1 VSRRLVVV
9 VAKRS
14 LYDRAVRERRDPKVM
29 ALFQRR
35 DISVANWRKAH
46 LEHERTLK
54 KVQGILNELGVSVTT
69 LRGPGVVFDA
79 SDAALVISVGGDGT
93 LLAASHHVGTV
104 PILGVNSA
112 PQHSV
117 GFFCPANAENVRSL
131 LEAAFAGTL
140 PSVSLARMQVSV
152 NNRVCSRRVL
162 NEALFSHANPAATS
176 RYIVS
181 EKGRSEE
188 QRSSGVWV
196 GTAAGSTAATRSAGG
211 RVLSLASRR
220 LQLVVR
226 EPYIEPGEKYA
237 LDRLIIEPDEH
248 VTLLSKM
255 EDARLYL
262 DGPYRQVPVELGDR
276 VMCSLSEE
284 PLTVFGLGRRR
295 AKRSHTALSVSVP
308 KRTPRKAPTKRAP
321 AKRTPAK
328 RAPAKRA
335 PAKRAP
341 AKRAPAKKAPR
352 G

>member
-14 LYDRAVRERRDPKVM
+14 LYDRVVRERRDPKVM
-29 ALFQRR
+29 ALFQKR
-35 DISVANWRKAH
+35 DVSVSNWRKAH

-54 KVQGILNELGVSVTT
+54 KVLQVLKSLGVSVTT

-79 SDAALVISVGGDGT
+79 SDAALVVSVGGDGT
-93 LLAASHHVGTV
+93 LLAASHHVADV

-112 PQHSV
+112 PEHSV
-117 GFFCPANAENVRSL
+117 GFFCPAQRNNVDVL
-131 LEAAFAGTL
+131 LKAALDGTL

-162 NEALFSHANPAATS
+162 NEALFSHANPGATS

-181 EKGRSEE
+181 QNDRVEE

-196 GTAAGSTAATRSAGG
+196 GTAAGSTAAIRSAGG
-211 RVLSLASRR
+211 RVMPFASRR

-226 EPYIEPGEKYA
+226 EPYIEPGDTYE
-237 LDRLIIEPDEH
+237 LDRLIIEPDDH

-276 VMCSLSEE
+276 VVCSLSDE

-295 AKRSHTALSVSVP
+295 AQRSHTLVGASVP
-308 KRTPRKAPTKRAP
+308 AQSQRKAAKKKKKRAS
-321 AKRTPAK
+321 
-328 RAPAKRA
+328 
-335 PAKRAP
+335 
-341 AKRAPAKKAPR
+341 

>member
-14 LYDRAVRERRDPKVM
+14 LYDRVVRERRDPKVL

-35 DISVANWRKAH
+35 DVSVANWRKAH

-54 KVQGILNELGVSVTT
+54 KVQRILKDLGVSVTT

-79 SDAALVISVGGDGT
+79 SDAALVVSVGGDGT
-93 LLAASHHVGTV
+93 LLAASHHIAEV

-112 PQHSV
+112 PDHSV
-117 GFFCPANAENVRSL
+117 GFFCPAHPENVGSL
-131 LEAAFAGTL
+131 LEAALEGTL
-140 PSVSLARMQVSV
+140 PSVHLARMQVSV
-152 NNRVCSRRVL
+152 NSRVCSRRVL
-162 NEALFSHANPAATS
+162 NEALFSHANPGATS

-181 EKGRSEE
+181 HGERSEE

-211 RVLSLASRR
+211 RVLPLASRR

-226 EPYIEPGEKYA
+226 EPYIEPGDTYS
-237 LDRLIIEPDEH
+237 LDRVIIEPDQH
-248 VTLLSKM
+248 VTLLNKM

-276 VMCSLSEE
+276 VVCSVSEE
-284 PLTVFGLGRRR
+284 PLRVFGLERRR
-295 AKRSHTALSVSVP
+295 IKRVHTPTVASVP
-308 KRTPRKAPTKRAP
+308 SRSSRKAT
-321 AKRTPAK
+321 T
-328 RAPAKRA
+328 
-335 PAKRAP
+335 
-341 AKRAPAKKAPR
+341 KKAR
-352 G
+352 H